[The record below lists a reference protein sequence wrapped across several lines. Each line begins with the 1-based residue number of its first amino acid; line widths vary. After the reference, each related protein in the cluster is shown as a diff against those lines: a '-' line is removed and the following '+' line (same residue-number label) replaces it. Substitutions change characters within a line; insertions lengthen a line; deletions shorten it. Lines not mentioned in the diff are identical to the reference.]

1 MILSSGGEISVWKT
15 FTALLLLF
23 SNSTL
28 TTTSDNIIKFY
39 VVRHAEKA
47 ATTDGTTDVSF
58 SLAGKER
65 AEALKEILK
74 KENINFITSTNTKRT
89 MSTAE
94 PLSNATG
101 KRTHH
106 YDHRDT
112 ALLNRYKNNPSG
124 NMLFVGH
131 SNTVDD
137 IVNFFMGRNVLQD
150 LPATAYGDLFMVIKK
165 GDTYSFDRKRFGK

>member
-1 MILSSGGEISVWKT
+1 MEKIIIGLISILFVSCSATNSKKLN
-15 FTALLLLF
+15 A
-23 SNSTL
+23 SN
-28 TTTSDNIIKFY
+28 NIVKFY

-47 ATTDGTTDVSF
+47 TSTDGTTDVPL

-65 AEALKEILK
+65 AEALKDILK
-74 KENINFITSTNTKRT
+74 KEKISFITSTQTKRT

-101 KRTHH
+101 NRVHL

-112 ALLNRYKNNPSG
+112 ALLNRLKSNSSG

-137 IVNFFMGRNVLQD
+137 VVNFLMSRNVLHD
-150 LPATAYGDLFMVIKK
+150 LPDTAYGDLFIVIKK
-165 GDTYSFDRKRFGK
+165 GDVFSFDRKRFGK